1 MAKEAFP
8 RMRAHRFSYAD
19 TFTVPSYIAGRL
31 DLIVKDKYGEPKA
44 YKAIAAANGIV
55 DAFTTRPGIRPAT
68 EALENELVLRGVKP
82 SKAKA
87 AADRI
92 DEERVLGDMDWLAY
106 GNMVAGNITDVTPE
120 RIMFVPTPSTAVAW
134 LERYN
139 TLNEEEDEED

>member
-1 MAKEAFP
+1 M
-8 RMRAHRFSYAD
+8 
-19 TFTVPSYIAGRL
+19 
-31 DLIVKDKYGEPKA
+31 
-44 YKAIAAANGIV
+44 
-55 DAFTTRPGIRPAT
+55 
-68 EALENELVLRGVKP
+68 KP

-92 DEERVLGDMDWLAY
+92 DEERILGEMDWLAY

-139 TLNEEEDEED
+139 TLIEEEEEED